1 MNDSPYEHIKH
12 GTFTRDF
19 NKRPKSLHHLKDLG
33 EFADYVLHH
42 IDEFSEKTVKR
53 ARFYKN
59 LIEHHGPPNSYK
71 GGKLQLKIFKEM
83 IENSYKHDR
92 REIGNFISQP
102 ISNREV
108 QVWTNFQTRHLV
120 IVFTGTYTALDWLNN
135 YQMAKGMYQYTK
147 RFKRAEKIFEET
159 LAQFP
164 DFKVTLLGHSQAGM
178 IVHLLNDS
186 RVYEALSYNPAWFP
200 TTKQKS
206 NEYIVKTRGDPVS
219 IAVRPTSRDLVF
231 STKSSNPLYNHSTV
245 PLEELDQKKMIGRGL
260 NTYKNKFNKKHGL
273 PKDTSHTIEEIS
285 KLSGYELEGLKTIF
299 DKGVGAYHT
308 NPQSV
313 RPNVKSPEHWGMSR
327 VYASINPKSKASIV
341 DKNHLIKA

>member
-59 LIEHHGPPNSYK
+59 LIEPNSYK
-71 GGKLQLKIFKEM
+71 GGKLQLKIFREM
-83 IENSYKHDR
+83 LENSYKHDKSQ
-92 REIGNFISQP
+92 IGNFVIQP
-102 ISNREV
+102 ISTREV

-120 IVFTGTYTALDWLNN
+120 IVFTGTYSALDWLNN
-135 YQMAKGMYQYTK
+135 YEMAKGKYQDTR
-147 RFKRAEKIFEET
+147 RFKTAKRIFEES
-159 LAQFP
+159 LSQFP

-200 TTKQKS
+200 TTRQKS
-206 NEYIVKTRGDPVS
+206 NEYVVKTRGDPVS
-219 IAVRPTSRDLVF
+219 IAVIPTSRDKVF

-245 PLEELDQKKMIGRGL
+245 PLEELDQNMMIGKGL
-260 NTYKNKFNKKHGL
+260 NTYKNKFNKKHGF
-273 PKDTSHTIEEIS
+273 PKDTSHSIEEIA
-285 KLSGYELEGLKTIF
+285 KLSGYQLDGLKTIF

-313 RPNVKSPEHWGMSR
+313 RPQVHSPEQWGMSR
-327 VYASINPKSKASIV
+327 VFASVNPKSKASKV
-341 DKNHLIKA
+341 DAKHLVKA